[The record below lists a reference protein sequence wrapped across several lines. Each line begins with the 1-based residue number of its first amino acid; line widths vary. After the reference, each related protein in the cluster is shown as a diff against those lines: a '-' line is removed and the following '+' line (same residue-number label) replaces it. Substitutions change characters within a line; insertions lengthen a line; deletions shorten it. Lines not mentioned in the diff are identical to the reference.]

1 MNAIININT
10 TTGKD
15 KFYDQRDPTDIFDD
29 IISILHKQI
38 NEKSV
43 FTSFKVFIRNDFA
56 MPKITEEAMRNVL
69 ILSTLREYFP
79 KLKNYAISIRIYEYG
94 LVLTADKPERVKSGR
109 D

>member
-1 MNAIININT
+1 MTTIININT
-10 TTGKD
+10 ATGID
-15 KFYDQRDPTDIFDD
+15 KFYDQRDPTEIFDATID
-29 IISILHKQI
+29 ELRKQI

-56 MPKITEEAMRNVL
+56 MPKIVEDAMRNVL
-69 ILSTLREYFP
+69 ILSTLREYYP

-94 LVLTADKPERVKSGR
+94 LVLAADKPERVKSGR